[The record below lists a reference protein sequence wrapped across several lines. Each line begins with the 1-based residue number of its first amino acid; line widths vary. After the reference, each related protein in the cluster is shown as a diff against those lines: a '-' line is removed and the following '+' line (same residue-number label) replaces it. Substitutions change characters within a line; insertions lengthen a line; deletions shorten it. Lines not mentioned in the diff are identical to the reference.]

1 MRRPLPVA
9 QTTTGAREVP
19 RAAKGDSRQL
29 NINLPEIVK
38 EFRKGIIIALSLV
51 VVEHVAWIIEPT
63 LFGDLIDATIEKLK
77 GTPGSSYVLPLS
89 LWVGAFLLNS
99 GVGTARRSVD
109 ERIYLNIFTEIAT
122 RVSHAAV
129 ERKLSVSQTAARAQ
143 LSREFITF
151 FQYRI
156 PDIVEQ
162 VIAIGGALI
171 GLMFF
176 DYRIAIS
183 CLFVVA
189 PLLIVNRFYNKTVVS
204 LQKKVHDS
212 VEETYEVFATKDPE
226 RVRAYFAALA
236 LPQQRIADWGAVSF
250 GLLRLVLLGIFLVV
264 LYISLDLDDFTT
276 GGIYSIVAYLWT
288 FVTSSEYLPELL
300 ESWTSLKDISSRLRS
315 EQV

>member
-1 MRRPLPVA
+1 VSRAVKGHSRV
-9 QTTTGAREVP
+9 TT
-19 RAAKGDSRQL
+19 
-29 NINLPEIVK
+29 INLPDIVRQ
-38 EFRKGIIIALSLV
+38 FRKGIIVALALV

-63 LFGDLIDATIEKLK
+63 LFGTLIDATIDKLK

-89 LWVGAFLLNS
+89 LWVGAFLVNS

-109 ERIYLNIFTEIAT
+109 QRIYLNMFTEIAT
-122 RVSHAAV
+122 QVSRAAV
-129 ERKLSVSQTAARAQ
+129 ARKLSVSQTAARAQ

-156 PDIVEQ
+156 PEIGEQ

-176 DYRIAIS
+176 DYRIAVA
-183 CLFVVA
+183 CLFVIA
-189 PLLIVNRFYNKTVVS
+189 PLLIVNRFYTRSVVS
-204 LQKKVHDS
+204 LQKEIHDS
-212 VEETYEVFATKDPE
+212 VEETYEVFGTKDPE
-226 RVRAYFAALA
+226 KVRAYFTDLA

-250 GLLRLVLLGIFLVV
+250 GLLRIVLLGIFLVV

-276 GGIYSIVAYLWT
+276 GAIYSIVAYLWT

-300 ESWTSLKDISSRLRS
+300 ESWTSLKDIATRLRS

>member
-1 MRRPLPVA
+1 MRRRV
-9 QTTTGAREVP
+9 VP
-19 RAAKGDSRQL
+19 RAAKGEPRVSS
-29 NINLPEIVK
+29 INLSDIVK
-38 EFRKGIIIALSLV
+38 QFRKGIIIALSLV

-63 LFGDLIDATIEKLK
+63 LFGNLIDATIDKLK
-77 GTPGSSYVLPLS
+77 GTPDSSYLLPLS
-89 LWVGAFLLNS
+89 LWVAAFLVNS

-109 ERIYLNIFTEIAT
+109 QRIYLNMFTEIAT
-122 RVSHAAV
+122 RVSRAAV
-129 ERKLSVSQTAARAQ
+129 QRKLNVSQTAARAQ

-156 PDIVEQ
+156 PEIGEQ

-176 DYRIAIS
+176 DYRIAVS

-189 PLLIVNRFYNKTVVS
+189 PLLIVNRFYNRTVVS
-204 LQKKVHDS
+204 LQKKIHDS

-226 RVRAYFAALA
+226 KVREYFSALA

-276 GGIYSIVAYLWT
+276 GAIYSIVAYLWT

-300 ESWTSLKDISSRLRS
+300 ESWTSLKDITRRLRS
-315 EQV
+315 EHV